1 MSLDSMRCSIRE
13 TSSKTSQM
21 VSAGFFDHLSSSFLI
36 FIPTGLM
43 SPKSCFAIRLPM
55 TASPGFNTFIFSPVI
70 AERTP
75 KTFI

>member
-1 MSLDSMRCSIRE
+1 MRCSIRE
-13 TSSKTSQM
+13 TSSNTSQM
-21 VSAGFFDHLSSSFLI
+21 VRTGFFVHFSSSFLI

-70 AERTP
+70 AERMP
-75 KTFI
+75 KIFM